1 MLGPLEVGP
10 NPVAQPKRIL
20 VVDNT
25 PETLQIVSR
34 ILDKAGF
41 EVWRSISGQEALNII
56 ERSGRPHLAIVD
68 IIMPGMDG
76 FEFCQRVRAGG
87 ELPIIM
93 LTAVSQVDLV
103 TRALEQFADDVITK
117 PFSAGVLVAR
127 VQRVLRR
134 VDNFDYARDP
144 VVRVDE
150 YLRVDFAGRQ
160 VIVGDCPVSLTPTEV
175 RLLHLLLNSGG
186 RVVPLHS
193 LMGHLWPSES
203 ATEERLRY
211 HVSCL
216 RRKIEPAPARPRYIL
231 TVPGTG
237 YSFFSDRRAGS

>member
-10 NPVAQPKRIL
+10 HPVAQPKRIL
-20 VVDNT
+20 VVDNAQ
-25 PETLQIVSR
+25 EMLQMVSQ

-41 EVWRSISGQEALNII
+41 EVWRSTSGQEALNVI
-56 ERSGRPHLAIVD
+56 ERNGRPHLAIVD

-93 LTAVSQVDLV
+93 LTALNQVDLV

-117 PFSAGVLVAR
+117 PFSPGVLVAR

-160 VIVGDCPVSLTPTEV
+160 ALVGNALVSLTPTEV
-175 RLLHLLLNSGG
+175 RLLHILLQSGG
-186 RVVPLHS
+186 RVVTLPAL
-193 LMGHLWPSES
+193 LGHLWPSEA

-231 TVPGTG
+231 TVPGRG
-237 YSFFSDRRAGS
+237 YSFYNGRVA